1 MADTAT
7 LSYEN
12 NYTVFRY
19 NGHVIGLCPYSLEY
33 YTEVGTEAI
42 LLLWR
47 NISVTKPKRSI

>member
-19 NGHVIGLCPYSLEY
+19 NGHVIRFAARYSLEY
-33 YTEVGTEAI
+33 YTEVKVAGTEARI
-42 LLLWR
+42 LLSYGE
-47 NISVTKPKRSI
+47 I

>member
-19 NGHVIGLCPYSLEY
+19 NGHEMCIRDSPSCSGGRDYWTFVGKYEKIPETGL
-33 YTEVGTEAI
+33 
-42 LLLWR
+42 
-47 NISVTKPKRSI
+47 